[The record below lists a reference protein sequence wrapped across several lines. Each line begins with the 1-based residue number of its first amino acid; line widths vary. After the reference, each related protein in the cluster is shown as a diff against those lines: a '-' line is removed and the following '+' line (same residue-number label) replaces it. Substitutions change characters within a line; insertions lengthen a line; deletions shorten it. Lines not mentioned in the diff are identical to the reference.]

1 MLIAIIRIKMD
12 LLDNDTCCVKYV
24 FNDNHFNLYNTK
36 MYDFKNNK
44 NANEEEPEEI
54 M

>member
-24 FNDNHFNLYNTK
+24 LMIIILTYITQKCMIIKTIK
-36 MYDFKNNK
+36 MPMKK
-44 NANEEEPEEI
+44 GLKK
-54 M
+54 